1 MEVARVYGA
10 KLATVANLSPKALY
24 ELATPLTPPEVQA
37 EAERPDSRDDWND
50 LLAPILFGVKYS
62 DLQHRK
68 SVLQILRGFQ
78 RAVLRFELGLQMT
91 VHHQAISGR

>member
-1 MEVARVYGA
+1 MEMARVYGA
-10 KLATVANLSPKALY
+10 TSATVANLSPKALC
-24 ELATPLTPPEVQA
+24 ELDAPLAPEVQA